1 MPAQFSPV
9 ARIKL
14 LRLLLCWKPLCPL
27 RCFKLILERL
37 QRTLCRLPEKAVCR
51 IFPTKAIDRPIHIL
65 ARATLVRFD
74 SRASQHLWLHILDK
88 TLARLRHCR
97 LEPTPRGTLNPICR
111 GGAFPPPVPSPRVRS
126 PPVFPP
132 PGPSPPP
139 PSSPAFPPRP
149 PLPTALPPP
158 PPLFSASPPPGPP
171 PPPR

>member
-65 ARATLVRFD
+65 ARATLVRLD
-74 SRASQHLWLHILDK
+74 GRASQHLWLHILDK

-97 LEPTPRGTLNPICR
+97 LKPTPRGTLNPLCR
-111 GGAFPPPVPSPRVRS
+111 GGACPPPGRSPRRHPPLVCLPSGPSPRRLSLLAFPPP
-126 PPVFPP
+126 
-132 PGPSPPP
+132 
-139 PSSPAFPPRP
+139 
-149 PLPTALPPP
+149 ALNT
-158 PPLFSASPPPGPP
+158 L
-171 PPPR
+171 